1 MHINAATLLNL
12 VHLSMVVASI
22 PAGLSVTLGGAP
34 SAAPLVVHGRKLSQV
49 SAVVWC
55 AALRGGSMYDITSDF
70 RRLSAFYL
78 ACAVLP
84 TALRVALSV
93 VMSTPLS
100 TSLPQPWQVG
110 VALCWVAGNV
120 ADLYVVA
127 HEIRQHDTCFANLLP
142 HPTSS
147 RLGKVT
153 RACIF
158 LSGWLMML
166 YLTNTSRAATLGA
179 AAAPGWCAAMLA
191 KVAWCAALRR
201 WPVASLRSRQTSV
214 GAMDGGMDDD
224 LQAQKQVGKISS
236 SYMQRSASYEI
247 LPSKSISSYATL
259 CQLCTPPLS
268 AVCTPPLPAVH
279 YSWQSVAYE
288 WQSIEYEDIDLLF
301 ARARKPAAALEA
313 AAKVEAVVSELWLP
327 PALLAASTIGFGV
340 SHHAIHSVGYDVWG
354 NALVRWPVTVH
365 FGWTCVAVLAI
376 LNERL
381 GQTPTSLRTREKS
394 AMASVGVAMG
404 AVAYVTATTRDAVF
418 AAVVMLALAAIPNST
433 IDQRRRYERRSRIL
447 RNVYY

>member
-55 AALRGGSMYDITSDF
+55 AALRGGRMYDITSDF

-127 HEIRQHDTCFANLLP
+127 HEIRQLEDERYVFANLLP

-166 YLTNTSRAATLGA
+166 YLHA
-179 AAAPGWCAAMLA
+179 AAEVGPPRFDSQNQ
-191 KVAWCAALRR
+191 KVRPC
-201 WPVASLRSRQTSV
+201 
-214 GAMDGGMDDD
+214 
-224 LQAQKQVGKISS
+224 
-236 SYMQRSASYEI
+236 
-247 LPSKSISSYATL
+247 SKSTL
-259 CQLCTPPLS
+259 K
-268 AVCTPPLPAVH
+268 
-279 YSWQSVAYE
+279 
-288 WQSIEYEDIDLLF
+288 DLFNGVRLF
-301 ARARKPAAALEA
+301 FLILIFIFFQ
-313 AAKVEAVVSELWLP
+313 KVVR
-327 PALLAASTIGFGV
+327 ALLCA
-340 SHHAIHSVGYDVWG
+340 
-354 NALVRWPVTVH
+354 
-365 FGWTCVAVLAI
+365 
-376 LNERL
+376 
-381 GQTPTSLRTREKS
+381 TRRPRGKPELP
-394 AMASVGVAMG
+394 G
-404 AVAYVTATTRDAVF
+404 D
-418 AAVVMLALAAIPNST
+418 
-433 IDQRRRYERRSRIL
+433 
-447 RNVYY
+447 